1 MPLRT
6 ISSPICCLFFYVC
19 FLYIMIESS
28 RTILKGGCR
37 GDHMEQKTQIKY
49 LQIGNRLRFTKFLYV
64 GIAFITLIVDTVFT
78 ICNI

>member
-1 MPLRT
+1 
-6 ISSPICCLFFYVC
+6 
-19 FLYIMIESS
+19 
-28 RTILKGGCR
+28 
-37 GDHMEQKTQIKY
+37 MEQKTQIKY